1 MVQAAH
7 YILEKIEQEQLLEK
21 ARTKRPDRGTADFD
35 IVIVGHS
42 LGAGKDLNF
51 QLPKS

>member
-21 ARTKRPDRGTADFD
+21 ARAKRPDRGTADFD

-42 LGAGKDLNF
+42 LGAGKDF
-51 QLPKS
+51 QQF